1 MNDDRDLAEDKS
13 EEKGLVPARSTEKS
27 LAVLDPLSAY
37 IQEIRRYEELTEEEE
52 RELAVLLRE
61 KGDLN
66 AAYRLTTAN
75 LMLVVRIAMTFSRQ
89 WQNMMDLVQE
99 GNVGLMK
106 AVKNFDPFRGVR
118 LSAYAS
124 WWIKSYIL
132 KHILDNW
139 RLVKVGTT
147 NVRRKLLFN
156 LKKEK
161 EKLEREGFS
170 PTPRL
175 LAERFGVDE
184 GEIIDVDMSLGAAD
198 VSMDTPLHPG
208 GERTPASTLASGQST
223 EKNVEREEF
232 HARLG
237 EHIDAF
243 KQGLKPVQL
252 KILEDRVLS
261 ENPLSL
267 QEIGDR
273 FKITREAVRQA
284 EARLLKNFK
293 TFIEEKMPEAADY
306 F

>member
-1 MNDDRDLAEDKS
+1 
-13 EEKGLVPARSTEKS
+13 
-27 LAVLDPLSAY
+27 
-37 IQEIRRYEELTEEEE
+37 
-52 RELAVLLRE
+52 
-61 KGDLN
+61 
-66 AAYRLTTAN
+66 
-75 LMLVVRIAMTFSRQ
+75 MTFSRQ
-89 WQNMMDLVQE
+89 WQNMMDLIQE

-132 KHILDNW
+132 KYILDNW
-139 RLVKVGTT
+139 RLVNVGTT

-161 EKLEREGFS
+161 EKLEREGFA
-170 PTPRL
+170 PTTKL

-184 GEIIDVDMSLGAAD
+184 GEVIDVDRSLGAAD

-208 GERTPASTLASGQST
+208 GERTPASMLASSQST
-223 EKNVEREEF
+223 EKNAERDQF
-232 HARLG
+232 RDLLNQ
-237 EHIDAF
+237 HIAAF
-243 KQGLKPVQL
+243 KKDLKPIQL

-261 ENPLSL
+261 ESPLSL
-267 QEIGDR
+267 QEIGDQ
-273 FKITREAVRQA
+273 FDITREAVRQS

-293 TFIEEKMPEAADY
+293 EFIEEHMPDAADY